1 MSRNMIITISGKPGA
16 GKTTVGRILAEE
28 LGYKFYSMGEF
39 RGEMAQKLGFTID
52 QLNKLGE
59 KEFWTDER
67 ADEFQKKIGQTEDR
81 VVVDGWIAFHFI
93 PQSFKVFIDV
103 EPEVAAH
110 RVFINQRPD
119 EEYLNSEK
127 ALKERLLDRMEKTRK
142 RFLKY
147 YQVDFLNKDYYDF
160 VVDSTKIPAEEVA
173 KKIIKALEKYE
184 RNKNKRVKARYDRPG
199 SSKN

>member
-1 MSRNMIITISGKPGA
+1 MIITISGRPGA
-16 GKTTVGRILAEE
+16 GKTTVGRILAQE

-59 KEFWTDER
+59 KEFWTDKK
-67 ADEFQKKIGQTEDR
+67 ADDFQKKIGQTEDR
-81 VVVDGWIAFHFI
+81 VVVDGWLAFHFI
-93 PQSFKVFIDV
+93 PKSFKVFVDIKSK
-103 EPEVAAH
+103 VAAH

-119 EEYLNSEK
+119 EEYLDSEK
-127 ALKERLLDRMEKTRK
+127 AVEKQLFNRLEETRK

-147 YQVDFLNKDYYDF
+147 YQVDFINKDHYDLII
-160 VVDSTKIPAEEVA
+160 DSTKIPPEEVV

-184 RNKNKRVKARYDRPG
+184 HAKN
-199 SSKN
+199 N